1 MGILSGF
8 AQGNE
13 FTYTDDNG
21 VTWGGY
27 ISFDYNYEDGTQTLQ
42 DVSINSTSS
51 NNEAEVVIPGEI
63 FYDGKKYTV
72 TSLGNVFSGNKIVEK
87 VTIPKTVT
95 NLNST
100 FEGCSALNEVVNTNQ
115 LKSVYGAFSN
125 CSRLKS
131 IDLSSCE
138 ILSYS
143 SFGGCSQ
150 LENVV
155 LKACKRIEDSAFFN
169 YNSSCQKLK
178 TVGDISHCESIGGDA
193 FRGCSSLTYV
203 DLSSCKTIGRSS
215 FSGCSALESVGSTKL
230 LTNIP
235 EAAFYGCS
243 NLQNID
249 LSNCTSIGSSA
260 FYNCG
265 IEKIDLSAIKTI
277 EESAFSNCSGLTEVT
292 GLKLIKSLP
301 DGAFE
306 ECHKLSSIDL
316 SKIESLGLGCMSGT
330 AVVSVNLSNL
340 KKWGVRVFKDC
351 KKLTSV
357 TFPKSI
363 ESIPTMT
370 FWNCEKLSTI
380 DLSHCSLIG
389 SGAFYNCTSLTDV
402 NLCNV
407 KQIEYMTYTE
417 NYHSYEGG
425 SFMYCNNLT
434 SVTLDS
440 CQNLGNMAFYG
451 CTSLKKVTVGC
462 CQNFGEKVFYDCTS
476 LKEVTLG
483 SCQDLGDWAFG
494 RCTSLEKITLPETVT
509 NLGGSA
515 FSGCTSLKEVEL
527 GSCQNL
533 GAYAFNCCTSLEK
546 ITLPKTVT
554 NLGSGAFLGCTSLKE
569 VTLDSCQT
577 LGDKVFYGCTS
588 LAKITLP
595 ETVTNL
601 GLACFDGST
610 IVTSMATVPPVISQ
624 CGYMEANTPVM
635 GEYVMVNVPKES
647 LGSYKSANYWKDM
660 AKRIFPIGTKF
671 DYDVTT
677 VAQPSTSDLLNKV
690 GKNNS
695 NSVVSL
701 KVKGSIN
708 SYDIMVIRNKMDNL
722 HYLDLSDANVV
733 ENSYEYY
740 TGCSTKNDTIG
751 RNAFRDLSKLITV
764 SLPNSVKVIEYGA
777 LYNCTKLKSVVL
789 PEKLLSIQGDWN
801 WDDGVFAYCS
811 SLTDVKFKACNYI
824 GGHAFYSC
832 NALNHITLPS
842 DLKAIDQ
849 YAFASCNNLHSVDFP
864 PMLERIGSYAFENC
878 ALDNISLPGLT
889 SIDEYAF
896 QNCSNLKEVK
906 VPSTLESVGDKAFN
920 GCTQLN
926 DVFTYTIL
934 PVKINQNT
942 FCTYET
948 ATLHVPVQSYDNY
961 YWDTEWSQFHAFE
974 DFNEPYKYF
983 YLNKEYI
990 LASRIDGCPN
1000 IDIRDNGGLIV
1011 KGDAIQNAGDIHVS
1025 GSGTIIANG
1034 NVDASK
1040 FHIDID
1046 VTSNYWYFL
1055 SFPFD
1060 VKLSDIAAPGQFVF
1074 RKYDGATRASQ
1085 GAGGWKDLDA
1095 SDKWLH
1101 RGTGYIFQSAESGKL
1116 TLPVVKEKF
1125 GKLEAEDVQE
1135 TLSTFASSNE
1145 QNASWNFVGNPHTSY
1160 FDMDDLGYNAPITY
1174 WNGMSYEAVRP
1185 GDDNY
1190 VFKPFQAFFVQ
1201 KPQNVNEMEF
1211 GAEFRLTQTG
1221 SQKRSSDNKAKRLAK
1236 GIDVNRQMVNLTLSD
1251 GTHTDKTRVVFNEDK
1266 TQRYELDC
1274 DAAKFESSTAVPQ
1287 LYTLEANNVKYAINE
1302 RPLGSVSLGF
1312 EVQKAGDYTISAIRM
1327 DSPMLLKDNLTDAT
1341 VDLSTSDYHFTSEAG
1356 TFNGRFTLMPNKSTT
1371 GIAEFAKNTGVSIIP
1386 TEGGINFSGV
1396 EGKHVSIY
1404 SLNGIE
1410 IGSTQ
1415 SSGTINLGQGI
1426 YVVKMDNTSTKVM
1439 VK

>member
-8 AQGNE
+8 AQENN
-13 FTYTDDNG
+13 FSYTDDNG

-27 ISFDYNYEDGTQTLQ
+27 VGYDYDSQKTEA
-42 DVSINSTSS
+42 SINTTSS
-51 NNEAEVVIPGEI
+51 NSEEEVVVPDEISYEGE
-63 FYDGKKYTV
+63 KYKV
-72 TSLGNVFSGNKIVEK
+72 TKLGSVFSGNKIIEK

-95 NLNST
+95 SLSST
-100 FEGCSALNEVVNTNQ
+100 FQDCSALIEVVNTSQLKTVSYAFYNCSS
-115 LKSVYGAFSN
+115 LKSV
-125 CSRLKS
+125 
-131 IDLSSCE
+131 DLSSCE
-138 ILSYS
+138 TLGGS

-155 LKACKRIEDSAFFN
+155 LKACKRIEVNVFSN
-169 YNSSCQKLK
+169 GNSTCQNLK
-178 TVGDISHCESIGGDA
+178 SVGDISHCESIGEYA
-193 FRGCSSLTYV
+193 FSDCSSLTSV
-203 DLSSCKTIGRSS
+203 DLSSCKTIGNFS
-215 FSGCSALESVGSTKL
+215 FSGCSALESIGSVKL

-235 EAAFYGCS
+235 EYAFNGCS

-260 FYNCG
+260 FNGCSKIKHLNLNKCAYISSNAFSNCG
-265 IEKIDLSAIKTI
+265 LENIDLSATKTI
-277 EESAFSNCSGLTEVT
+277 EGYAFSGCSCLTKVT
-292 GLKLIKSLP
+292 GLKLVKLLP
-301 DGAFE
+301 AGIFYG
-306 ECHKLSSIDL
+306 CHKLSSIDL
-316 SKIESLGLGCMSGT
+316 STIESLGASCMSGT
-330 AVVSVNLSNL
+330 AIERVELPNL
-340 KKWGVRVFKDC
+340 KSWDYGVFEDC

-357 TFPKSI
+357 TFPVTI
-363 ESIPTMT
+363 DNIPTRA
-370 FWNCEKLSTI
+370 FWNCENLSTI
-380 DLSHCSLIG
+380 DLSHCSIIG
-389 SGAFYNCTSLTDV
+389 GGALYNCTSLTDIK
-402 NLCNV
+402 LFNV
-407 KQIEYMTYTE
+407 KQTEWTTGYE
-417 NYHSYEGG
+417 NYQSCKVG
-425 SFMYCNNLT
+425 SFMNCNNLT
-434 SVTLDS
+434 SVD
-440 CQNLGNMAFYG
+440 LGSIQKLGDRAFYG
-451 CTSLKKVTVGC
+451 CTSLKK
-462 CQNFGEKVFYDCTS
+462 
-476 LKEVTLG
+476 
-483 SCQDLGDWAFG
+483 
-494 RCTSLEKITLPETVT
+494 ITLPSTIT
-509 NLGGSA
+509 NLGW
-515 FSGCTSLKEVEL
+515 E
-527 GSCQNL
+527 
-533 GAYAFNCCTSLEK
+533 
-546 ITLPKTVT
+546 
-554 NLGSGAFLGCTSLKE
+554 
-569 VTLDSCQT
+569 
-577 LGDKVFYGCTS
+577 
-588 LAKITLP
+588 
-595 ETVTNL
+595 
-601 GLACFDGST
+601 CFDGAT
-610 IVTSMATVPPVISQ
+610 IVTSMATVPPVIDKS
-624 CGYMEANTPVM
+624 EDETSSIPM
-635 GEYVMVNVPKES
+635 GEFVLVNVPEAS
-647 LGSYKSANYWKDM
+647 LDSYKSANYWKDM

-677 VAQPSTSDLLNKV
+677 EAQPSTSDLLDKV
-690 GKNNS
+690 GLKNANS
-695 NSVVSL
+695 IVSL

-708 SYDIMVIRNKMDNL
+708 SYDVMVIRNKMDNL

-751 RNAFRDLSKLITV
+751 RNAFRELSKLVTI
-764 SLPNSVKVIEYGA
+764 SLPNSVKAIESGA
-777 LYNCTKLKSVVL
+777 LYKCTKLKSVVL
-789 PEKLLSIQGDWN
+789 PENLQSIEYGDWSS
-801 WDDGVFAYCS
+801 GAFADCY
-811 SLTDVKFKACNYI
+811 SLTDVKFKACNFI
-824 GGHAFYSC
+824 GSLAFSNCY
-832 NALNHITLPS
+832 ALNHVTLPP
-842 DLKAIDQ
+842 DLKTIDQ
-849 YAFASCNNLHSVDFP
+849 YAFANCSSLHSVDFP
-864 PMLERIGSYAFENC
+864 PLLESIGSYAFQSC
-878 ALDNISLPGLT
+878 ALDSISLPGLT
-889 SIDEYAF
+889 RIDEYAF
-896 QNCSNLKEVK
+896 SGCGNLKEVK
-906 VPSTLESVGDKAFN
+906 VPSTLESVGDKAFE
-920 GCTQLN
+920 GCSNLN

-948 ATLHVPVQSYDNY
+948 ATLHVPAQSYDNY
-961 YWDTEWSQFHAFE
+961 FWDTEWSQFHAFE

-983 YLNKEYI
+983 YLRKEFI
-990 LASRIDGCPN
+990 LSSRIEGIPN
-1000 IDIRDNGGLIV
+1000 IDIYSGGGLIV
-1011 KGDAIQNAGDIHVS
+1011 KGNEIQNAGDIHIN

-1046 VTSNYWYFL
+1046 VNSNEWYFF

-1060 VKLSDIAAPGQFVF
+1060 IKRSDIVAPGQFIF

-1085 GAGGWKDLDA
+1085 GSGGWKDLDA
-1095 SDKWLH
+1095 SDLWLH
-1101 RGTGYIFQSAESGKL
+1101 RGTGYIFQSSESGKL

-1125 GKLEAEDVQE
+1125 GKLEAENVQE
-1135 TLSTFASSNE
+1135 ALGTYASNNE

-1211 GAEFRLTQTG
+1211 GAEFRLTQEG
-1221 SQKRSSDNKAKRLAK
+1221 SQKRSSVNKAKRLAK

-1251 GTHTDKTRVVFNEDK
+1251 GSHTDKTRIVFNEDK

-1287 LYTLEANNVKYAINE
+1287 LYTLEANNVQLAINE
-1302 RPLGSVSLGF
+1302 RPLGSVNLGF
-1312 EVQKAGDYTISAIRM
+1312 EVQKSGDYTISAIRM

-1371 GIAEFAKNTGVSIIP
+1371 GIADFAKNTGVSIIP

>member
-8 AQGNE
+8 AQSSE

-21 VTWGGY
+21 VTWGGRIEY
-27 ISFDYNYEDGTQTLQ
+27 EYDAENYTYTQNVK
-42 DVSINSTSS
+42 DVCITSTSCDS
-51 NNEAEVVIPGEI
+51 EKEVVVPSEISYEGE
-63 FYDGKKYTV
+63 KYKV
-72 TSLGNVFSGNKIVEK
+72 TRLEGVFSGNKTVEK
-87 VTIPKTVT
+87 VTIPKTVIS
-95 NLNST
+95 LSST
-100 FEGCSALNEVVNTNQ
+100 FSDCSVLSEVVNTSQ
-115 LKSVYGAFSN
+115 LKTVYYAFSN
-125 CSRLKS
+125 CSSLKS

-138 ILSYS
+138 IVGSN
-143 SFGGCSQ
+143 SFGGCTQ
-150 LENVV
+150 LESV
-155 LKACKRIEDSAFFN
+155 LLKVCKRIGSAAFYN
-169 YNSSCQKLK
+169 YFLENRCRKLK
-178 TVGDISHCESIGGDA
+178 SVGDISHCESIEESA
-193 FRGCSSLTYV
+193 FYGCTSLTSV
-203 DLSSCKTIGRSS
+203 DLSSCKTIGNNS
-215 FSGCSALESVGSTKL
+215 FRDCSALESVGSTKL
-230 LTNIP
+230 LTKIP

-243 NLQNID
+243 NLQKID
-249 LSNCTSIGSSA
+249 LSNCASIGSSA

-265 IEKIDLSAIKTI
+265 IKKIELSATKTI
-277 EESAFSNCSGLTEVT
+277 EKNAFSNCGSLTEVT
-292 GLKLIKSLP
+292 GLKLIKSLSN
-301 DGAFE
+301 GAFAN
-306 ECHKLSSIDL
+306 CNKLSSIDL
-316 SKIESLGLGCMSGT
+316 SKIESLGLDCMSGT
-330 AVVSVNLSNL
+330 AVVNVELSNL
-340 KKWGVRVFKDC
+340 KRWGVRVFKDC

-357 TFPKSI
+357 TFPESI
-363 ESIPTMT
+363 DSIPTMA

-380 DLSHCSLIG
+380 DLSHCTLIG
-389 SGAFYNCTSLTDV
+389 GGAFYNCASLTDI
-402 NLCNV
+402 NLLNV
-407 KQIEYMTYTE
+407 KQIEYTTYSE
-417 NYHSYEGG
+417 NYQSFFGG
-425 SFMYCNNLT
+425 SFKNCNNLT
-434 SVTLDS
+434 SVTLGS
-440 CQNLGNMAFYG
+440 CQKLGNMAFYG
-451 CTSLKKVTVGC
+451 CTSLKKVTIDSC
-462 CQNFGEKVFYDCTS
+462 KNFGGSVFY
-476 LKEVTLG
+476 
-483 SCQDLGDWAFG
+483 
-494 RCTSLEKITLPETVT
+494 
-509 NLGGSA
+509 
-515 FSGCTSLKEVEL
+515 GCTSLKEVNL
-527 GSCQNL
+527 GRCQNL
-533 GAYAFNCCTSLEK
+533 GAYAFEGCTSLEK

-554 NLGSGAFLGCTSLKE
+554 NLGSGAFRYCTSLKE

-577 LGDKVFYGCTS
+577 LGDMVFYGCTS
-588 LAKITLP
+588 LATITLP
-595 ETVTNL
+595 ETVINI
-601 GLACFDGST
+601 GWECFDGIT
-610 IVTSMATVPPVISQ
+610 IVTSMATVPPVISKN
-624 CGYMEANTPVM
+624 GYSDTSIPM
-635 GEYVMVNVPKES
+635 GEYVLVNVPKES

-660 AKRIFPIGTKF
+660 AVRIFPIGTKF

-677 VAQPSTSDLLNKV
+677 EAQPSTSDLLDKV
-690 GKNNS
+690 GKKNS

-751 RNAFRDLSKLITV
+751 CNAFRDLSKLITV
-764 SLPNSVKVIEYGA
+764 SLPNSVKVIQPGA
-777 LYNCTKLKSVVL
+777 LNNCTKLKSVVL
-789 PEKLLSIQGDWN
+789 PEKLQSIQGEWN
-801 WDDGVFAYCS
+801 GGAFARCS
-811 SLTDVKFKACNYI
+811 SLTDVKFKACENI
-824 GGHAFYSC
+824 GSYAFYSC

-842 DLKAIDQ
+842 DLKTIDDD
-849 YAFASCNNLHSVDFP
+849 AFSDCYNLHSVDFP
-864 PMLERIGSYAFENC
+864 PLLERIGSYAFQSC
-878 ALDNISLPGLT
+878 ALDSISLPGLT

-896 QNCSNLKEVK
+896 QDCSNLKEVK
-906 VPSTLESVGDKAFN
+906 VPSTLVSVGDKAFA

-990 LASRIDGCPN
+990 LASRIEGCPN

-1034 NVDASK
+1034 NINASK

-1095 SDKWLH
+1095 TDKWLH

-1135 TLSTFASSNE
+1135 TLGTFASSNE

>member
-1 MGILSGF
+1 MGIMSGF
-8 AQGNE
+8 AQSNE

-51 NNEAEVVIPGEI
+51 NNETEVVIPGEI

-100 FEGCSALNEVVNTNQ
+100 FEGCSALSEVVNTNQ
-115 LKSVYGAFSN
+115 LKSVYGAFSH
-125 CSRLKS
+125 CTSLKS

-138 ILSYS
+138 ILGFYS
-143 SFGGCSQ
+143 FINCTQ
-150 LENVV
+150 LEGVV
-155 LKACKRIEDSAFFN
+155 LKACKEIESCAFSNGF
-169 YNSSCQKLK
+169 SCPKLK
-178 TVGDISHCESIGGDA
+178 SVGDISHCESIGEYA
-193 FRGCSSLTYV
+193 FQECSSLTSV
-203 DLSSCKTIGRSS
+203 DLSSCKTIGKNS
-215 FSGCSALESVGSTKL
+215 FEGCSALESVGSTKL
-230 LTNIP
+230 FTNIP
-235 EAAFYGCS
+235 ESAFSGCT

-249 LSNCTSIGSSA
+249 LWNCTSIGSFA
-260 FYNCG
+260 FYGCSKLNHLNLNKCTYISKNAFNG
-265 IEKIDLSAIKTI
+265 SGLEEIDLSAVKMI
-277 EESAFSNCSGLTEVT
+277 EENAFSDCQSLAKVT
-292 GLKLIKSLP
+292 GLEQIKTLP
-301 DGAFE
+301 SKMFWL
-306 ECHKLSSIDL
+306 CCKLSSIDL
-316 SKIESLGLGCMSGT
+316 SKIESLGEDCMRGT
-330 AVVSVNLSNL
+330 AIDSVNLQKIKNWSS
-340 KKWGVRVFKDC
+340 GVFA
-351 KKLTSV
+351 
-357 TFPKSI
+357 
-363 ESIPTMT
+363 
-370 FWNCEKLSTI
+370 NCEALTTVVFPDSLTCIPSVAFANCYKLSTI
-380 DLSHCSLIG
+380 DLSHCTAIYS
-389 SGAFYNCTSLTDV
+389 SAF
-402 NLCNV
+402 
-407 KQIEYMTYTE
+407 E
-417 NYHSYEGG
+417 
-425 SFMYCNNLT
+425 
-434 SVTLDS
+434 
-440 CQNLGNMAFYG
+440 G
-451 CTSLKKVTVGC
+451 CTSLV
-462 CQNFGEKVFYDCTS
+462 S
-476 LKEVTLG
+476 
-483 SCQDLGDWAFG
+483 
-494 RCTSLEKITLPETVT
+494 
-509 NLGGSA
+509 
-515 FSGCTSLKEVEL
+515 
-527 GSCQNL
+527 
-533 GAYAFNCCTSLEK
+533 
-546 ITLPKTVT
+546 
-554 NLGSGAFLGCTSLKE
+554 

-601 GLACFDGST
+601 GWACFDGST
-610 IVTSMATVPPVISQ
+610 IVTSMATVPPVISKNE
-624 CGYMEANTPVM
+624 YTDISIPM
-635 GEYVMVNVPKES
+635 GEYVLVNVPKES
-647 LGSYKSANYWKDM
+647 LSSYKSANYWKDM
-660 AKRIFPIGTKF
+660 SKRIFPIGTKF

-733 ENSYEYY
+733 KNSYEYY
-740 TGCSTKNDTIG
+740 TGCSTRNDTIG

-764 SLPNSVKVIEYGA
+764 SLPNSVKVIQPGA
-777 LYNCTKLKSVVL
+777 LCNCTKLKSVVL
-789 PEKLLSIQGDWN
+789 PEKLQSIQGGWN
-801 WDDGVFAYCS
+801 DGAFANCI
-811 SLTDVKFKACNYI
+811 SLTDVKFKACENI
-824 GGHAFYSC
+824 GNHVFYSC

-842 DLKAIDQ
+842 DLKTIDE
-849 YAFASCNNLHSVDFP
+849 YAFAYCHNLHSVDFP
-864 PMLERIGSYAFENC
+864 PLLERIGSHAFQSC
-878 ALDNISLPGLT
+878 ALDSISLPGLT

-906 VPSTLESVGDKAFN
+906 VPSTLESVGDKAFE
-920 GCTQLN
+920 GCTKLN

-1034 NVDASK
+1034 NIDASK

-1135 TLSTFASSNE
+1135 TLGTFASNNE

-1236 GIDVNRQMVNLTLSD
+1236 GIDINRQMVNLTLSD
-1251 GTHTDKTRVVFNEDK
+1251 GAHTDKTRVVFNEDK

>member
-8 AQGNE
+8 AQDDN
-13 FTYTDDNG
+13 FTYTDGNG

-27 ISFDYNYEDGTQTLQ
+27 VGYDYETQKTE
-42 DVSINSTSS
+42 VSINTTSS
-51 NNEAEVVIPGEI
+51 NSEEEVVVPGEI
-63 FYDGKKYTV
+63 SYEGEKYKV
-72 TSLGNVFSGNKIVEK
+72 TKLGRVFSGNKIIEK

-95 NLNST
+95 YLDNT
-100 FEGCSALNEVVNTNQ
+100 FSGCSALSEVVNTNQ
-115 LKSVYGAFSN
+115 LKSVNTAFGN
-125 CSRLKS
+125 CSSLKS

-138 ILSYS
+138 ILVFS
-143 SFGGCSQ
+143 SFVGCSQ

-155 LKACKRIEDSAFFN
+155 LKVCKRIESCAFFN
-169 YNSSCQKLK
+169 GISCQKLK
-178 TVGDISHCESIGGDA
+178 SIGDISHCESIGERA
-193 FRGCSSLTYV
+193 FQGCYSLTSV
-203 DLSSCKTIGRSS
+203 DLSSCKTIGSES
-215 FSGCSALESVGSTKL
+215 FSGCSALESVGSTKH
-230 LTNIP
+230 LTDIP
-235 EAAFYGCS
+235 ESAFNGCS

-249 LSNCTSIGSSA
+249 LSNCISIGRSA
-260 FYNCG
+260 FNGCRKIKYLNLNKCTYISSCAFSSCG
-265 IEKIDLSAIKTI
+265 IEEIDLSSVKTI
-277 EESAFSNCSGLTEVT
+277 ENNAFNSCSSLTKVT

-301 DGAFE
+301 ESIFSY
-306 ECHKLSSIDL
+306 CNKLSSIDL
-316 SKIESLGLGCMSGT
+316 STIESLGANCMSGT
-330 AVVSVNLSNL
+330 AIDSIKLTNL
-340 KKWGVRVFKDC
+340 KSWDHGVFNGC
-351 KKLTSV
+351 KNLISV
-357 TFPKSI
+357 TFPETI
-363 ESIPTMT
+363 DNIPTWA
-370 FWNCEKLSTI
+370 FCNCENLSTV
-380 DLSHCSLIG
+380 DLSHCSIIG
-389 SGAFYNCTSLTDV
+389 EGAFSSCTSLK
-402 NLCNV
+402 N
-407 KQIEYMTYTE
+407 
-417 NYHSYEGG
+417 
-425 SFMYCNNLT
+425 
-434 SVTLDS
+434 VTLDS
-440 CQNLGNMAFYG
+440 CQNLGESAFSG
-451 CTSLKKVTVGC
+451 CTLLKNVTLGC
-462 CQNFGEKVFYDCTS
+462 CQIIGARS
-476 LKEVTLG
+476 
-483 SCQDLGDWAFG
+483 
-494 RCTSLEKITLPETVT
+494 
-509 NLGGSA
+509 
-515 FSGCTSLKEVEL
+515 FSGCTSLKE
-527 GSCQNL
+527 
-533 GAYAFNCCTSLEK
+533 
-546 ITLPKTVT
+546 
-554 NLGSGAFLGCTSLKE
+554 
-569 VTLDSCQT
+569 
-577 LGDKVFYGCTS
+577 
-588 LAKITLP
+588 ITLP
-595 ETVTNL
+595 ETITNL
-601 GLACFDGST
+601 GWECFDGT
-610 IVTSMATVPPVISQ
+610 TVVTSMATVPPVIDKPEYVNSSI
-624 CGYMEANTPVM
+624 PM
-635 GEYVMVNVPKES
+635 GEYVLVNVPKES

-660 AKRIFPIGTKF
+660 AVRIFPIGTKF

-677 VAQPSTSDLLNKV
+677 VAQPSTSDLLDKV
-690 GKNNS
+690 GKKNS

-789 PEKLLSIQGDWN
+789 PEKLSSIEGDWN

-811 SLTDVKFKACNYI
+811 SLTDVKFTACNYI
-824 GGHAFYSC
+824 GGYAFASC
-832 NALNHITLPS
+832 GALEHIILPS

-849 YAFASCNNLHSVDFP
+849 YAFAYCQNLHSVDFP
-864 PMLERIGSYAFENC
+864 PLLERIGSYAFQNC
-878 ALDNISLPGLT
+878 ALDSISLPGLT

-906 VPSTLESVGDKAFN
+906 VPSTLESVGDKAFE

-1095 SDKWLH
+1095 TDKWLH
-1101 RGTGYIFQSAESGKL
+1101 RGTGYIFQSSESGKL

-1135 TLSTFASSNE
+1135 TLGTFASSNE

>member
-8 AQGNE
+8 AQE
-13 FTYTDDNG
+13 ESFTYTDGNG
-21 VTWGGY
+21 VTWGCYIGY
-27 ISFDYNYEDGTQTLQ
+27 DYDSQKTC
-42 DVSINSTSS
+42 VSINTTS
-51 NNEAEVVIPGEI
+51 NNSEEEVVVPGEVS
-63 FYDGKKYTV
+63 YAGKKYTV
-72 TSLGNVFSGNKIVEK
+72 TSLGSVFSGNKIIEK

-95 NLNST
+95 SLNNT
-100 FEGCSALNEVVNTNQ
+100 FQDCSALIEVVNTSQ
-115 LKSVYGAFSN
+115 LKTVNYAFYN
-125 CSRLKS
+125 CSNLKS

-138 ILSYS
+138 ILGSG
-143 SFGGCSQ
+143 SFCGCSQ
-150 LENVV
+150 LEIVV
-155 LKACKRIEDSAFFN
+155 LKVCKKIESCAFSN
-169 YNSSCQKLK
+169 YGSSNCCQKLK
-178 TVGDISHCESIGGDA
+178 SVGDISLCESIGENA
-193 FRGCSSLTYV
+193 FWGCSSLTSV
-203 DLSSCKTIGRSS
+203 NLSGCKTLGSNS
-215 FSGCSALESVGSTKL
+215 FTGCSALKSVGSTKL

-235 EAAFYGCS
+235 NSAFENCS

-249 LSNCTSIGSSA
+249 LSNCTSVGSSA
-260 FYNCG
+260 FYGCSKIKHLNLNKCTYISSNAFGYCG
-265 IEKIDLSAIKTI
+265 LEEIDLSATKTI
-277 EESAFSNCSGLTEVT
+277 ETSVFSGCKSLTKVT
-292 GLKLIKSLP
+292 GIKLIKSLP
-301 DGAFE
+301 ASTFSS
-306 ECHKLSSIDL
+306 CNSLSSIDL
-316 SKIESLGLGCMSGT
+316 STIESLGTHCLSGT
-330 AVVSVNLSNL
+330 ALECVELPNL
-340 KKWGVRVFKDC
+340 KSWDYSVFEDC

-357 TFPKSI
+357 TFPVTI
-363 ESIPTMT
+363 DNIPARA
-370 FWNCEKLSTI
+370 FWNCENLSTI
-380 DLSHCSLIG
+380 DLSHCSIIG
-389 SGAFYNCTSLTDV
+389 GGAFYNCTSLTE
-402 NLCNV
+402 LKLLNV
-407 KQIEYMTYTE
+407 KQTE
-417 NYHSYEGG
+417 WTTGYDYENNQSCKVG
-425 SFMYCNNLT
+425 SFMNCNNLT
-434 SVTLDS
+434 SVD
-440 CQNLGNMAFYG
+440 LGSIQKLGDRAFYG
-451 CTSLKKVTVGC
+451 CTSLKK
-462 CQNFGEKVFYDCTS
+462 S
-476 LKEVTLG
+476 
-483 SCQDLGDWAFG
+483 
-494 RCTSLEKITLPETVT
+494 TLPETIT
-509 NLGGSA
+509 NLGW
-515 FSGCTSLKEVEL
+515 E
-527 GSCQNL
+527 
-533 GAYAFNCCTSLEK
+533 
-546 ITLPKTVT
+546 
-554 NLGSGAFLGCTSLKE
+554 
-569 VTLDSCQT
+569 
-577 LGDKVFYGCTS
+577 
-588 LAKITLP
+588 
-595 ETVTNL
+595 
-601 GLACFDGST
+601 CFDGT
-610 IVTSMATVPPVISQ
+610 TMVISMATVPPVIDKS
-624 CGYMEANTPVM
+624 EDVTSSIPM

-647 LGSYKSANYWKDM
+647 LSSYKSANYWKDM

-764 SLPNSVKVIEYGA
+764 SLPNSVKVIESGA

-789 PEKLLSIQGDWN
+789 PEKLSSIKDDWS
-801 WDDGVFAYCS
+801 WDGGTFGNCS

-824 GGHAFYSC
+824 GGRAFSSC
-832 NALNHITLPS
+832 NALYHITLPS
-842 DLKAIDQ
+842 DLKTIGQ
-849 YAFASCNNLHSVDFP
+849 YAFENCSNLHSVDFP
-864 PMLERIGSYAFENC
+864 PLLERIGTYAFQNC
-878 ALDNISLPGLT
+878 ALDSISLPGLT

-906 VPSTLESVGDKAFN
+906 VPSTLVSVGDKAFE

-990 LASRIDGCPN
+990 LASRIEGCPN

-1116 TLPVVKEKF
+1116 TLPVIKEKF
-1125 GKLEAEDVQE
+1125 GKLEAENVQE
-1135 TLSTFASSNE
+1135 ALGTYASNNE

-1236 GIDVNRQMVNLTLSD
+1236 GIDINRQMVNLTLSD

-1287 LYTLEANNVKYAINE
+1287 LYTLEANNVKFAINE

-1341 VDLSTSDYHFTSEAG
+1341 VDLSTNDYHFTSEAG
-1356 TFNGRFTLMPNKSTT
+1356 TFNGRFTLVPNRSTT
-1371 GIAEFAKNTGVSIIP
+1371 GIADFAKNTGVSIIP

-1426 YVVKMDNTSTKVM
+1426 YVVKVDNTSTKVM

>member
-8 AQGNE
+8 AQDDN
-13 FTYTDDNG
+13 FTYTDGNG

-27 ISFDYNYEDGTQTLQ
+27 VGYDYETQKTE
-42 DVSINSTSS
+42 VSINTTSS
-51 NNEAEVVIPGEI
+51 NSEEEVVVPGEI
-63 FYDGKKYTV
+63 SYEGEKYKV
-72 TSLGNVFSGNKIVEK
+72 TKLGRVFSGNKIIEK

-95 NLNST
+95 YLDNT
-100 FEGCSALNEVVNTNQ
+100 FSGCSALSEVVNTNQ
-115 LKSVYGAFSN
+115 LKSVNTAFGN
-125 CSRLKS
+125 CSSLKS

-138 ILSYS
+138 ILVFS
-143 SFGGCSQ
+143 SFVGCSQ

-155 LKACKRIEDSAFFN
+155 LKVCKRIESCAFFN
-169 YNSSCQKLK
+169 GISCQKLK
-178 TVGDISHCESIGGDA
+178 SIGDISHCESIGERA
-193 FRGCSSLTYV
+193 FQGCYSLTSV
-203 DLSSCKTIGRSS
+203 DLSSCKTIGSES
-215 FSGCSALESVGSTKL
+215 FSGCSALESVGSTKH
-230 LTNIP
+230 LTDIP
-235 EAAFYGCS
+235 ESAFNGCS

-249 LSNCTSIGSSA
+249 LSNCISIGRSA
-260 FYNCG
+260 FNGCRKIKYLNLNKCTYISSYAFSSCG
-265 IEKIDLSAIKTI
+265 IEEIDLSSVKTI
-277 EESAFSNCSGLTEVT
+277 ENNAFNSCSSLTKVT

-301 DGAFE
+301 ESIFHF
-306 ECHKLSSIDL
+306 CNKLSSIDL
-316 SKIESLGLGCMSGT
+316 STIESLGANCMSGT
-330 AVVSVNLSNL
+330 AIDSIKLTNL
-340 KKWGVRVFKDC
+340 KSWDHGVFNGC
-351 KKLTSV
+351 KNLISV
-357 TFPKSI
+357 TFPETI
-363 ESIPTMT
+363 DNIPTWA
-370 FWNCEKLSTI
+370 FCNCENLSTV
-380 DLSHCSLIG
+380 DLSHCSIIG
-389 SGAFYNCTSLTDV
+389 EGAFSSCTSLK
-402 NLCNV
+402 N
-407 KQIEYMTYTE
+407 
-417 NYHSYEGG
+417 
-425 SFMYCNNLT
+425 
-434 SVTLDS
+434 VTLDS
-440 CQNLGNMAFYG
+440 CQNLGESAFSG
-451 CTSLKKVTVGC
+451 CTLLKNVTLGC
-462 CQNFGEKVFYDCTS
+462 CQIIGARS
-476 LKEVTLG
+476 
-483 SCQDLGDWAFG
+483 
-494 RCTSLEKITLPETVT
+494 
-509 NLGGSA
+509 
-515 FSGCTSLKEVEL
+515 FSGCTSLKE
-527 GSCQNL
+527 
-533 GAYAFNCCTSLEK
+533 
-546 ITLPKTVT
+546 
-554 NLGSGAFLGCTSLKE
+554 
-569 VTLDSCQT
+569 
-577 LGDKVFYGCTS
+577 
-588 LAKITLP
+588 ITLP
-595 ETVTNL
+595 ETITNL
-601 GLACFDGST
+601 GWECFDGT
-610 IVTSMATVPPVISQ
+610 TVVTSMATVPPVIDKPEYVNSSI
-624 CGYMEANTPVM
+624 PM
-635 GEYVMVNVPKES
+635 GEYVLVNVPKES

-660 AKRIFPIGTKF
+660 AVRIFPIGTKF

-677 VAQPSTSDLLNKV
+677 VAQPSTSDLLDKV
-690 GKNNS
+690 GKKNS

-789 PEKLLSIQGDWN
+789 PEKLSSIEGDWN

-811 SLTDVKFKACNYI
+811 SLTDVKFTACNYI
-824 GGHAFYSC
+824 GGYAFASC
-832 NALNHITLPS
+832 GALEHIILPS

-849 YAFASCNNLHSVDFP
+849 YAFAYCQNLHSVDFP
-864 PMLERIGSYAFENC
+864 PLLERIGSYAFQNC
-878 ALDNISLPGLT
+878 ALDSISLPGLT

-906 VPSTLESVGDKAFN
+906 VPSTLESVGDKAFE

-1085 GAGGWKDLDA
+1085 GAGGWKDLNA
-1095 SDKWLH
+1095 TDKWLH

-1135 TLSTFASSNE
+1135 TLGTFASSNE
-1145 QNASWNFVGNPHTSY
+1145 QNASWNFVGNPHTSC

-1236 GIDVNRQMVNLTLSD
+1236 GIDINRQMVNLTLSD

>member
-8 AQGNE
+8 AQDDN
-13 FTYTDDNG
+13 FTYTDGNG

-27 ISFDYNYEDGTQTLQ
+27 VGYDYETQKTE
-42 DVSINSTSS
+42 VSINTTSS
-51 NNEAEVVIPGEI
+51 NSEEEVVVPGEI
-63 FYDGKKYTV
+63 SYEGEKYKV
-72 TSLGNVFSGNKIVEK
+72 TKLGRVFSGNKIIEK

-95 NLNST
+95 YLDNT
-100 FEGCSALNEVVNTNQ
+100 FSGCSALSEVVNTNQ
-115 LKSVYGAFSN
+115 LKSVNTAFGN
-125 CSRLKS
+125 CSSLKS

-138 ILSYS
+138 ILVFS
-143 SFGGCSQ
+143 SFVGCSQ

-155 LKACKRIEDSAFFN
+155 LKVCKRIESCAFFN
-169 YNSSCQKLK
+169 GISCQKLK
-178 TVGDISHCESIGGDA
+178 SIGDISHCESIGERA
-193 FRGCSSLTYV
+193 FQGCYSLTSV
-203 DLSSCKTIGRSS
+203 DLSSCKTIGSES
-215 FSGCSALESVGSTKL
+215 FSGCSALESVGSTKH
-230 LTNIP
+230 LTDIP
-235 EAAFYGCS
+235 ESAFNGCS

-249 LSNCTSIGSSA
+249 LSNCISIGRSA
-260 FYNCG
+260 FNGCRKIKYLNLNKCTYISSCAFSSCG
-265 IEKIDLSAIKTI
+265 IEEIDLSSVKTI
-277 EESAFSNCSGLTEVT
+277 ENNAFNSCSSLTKVT

-301 DGAFE
+301 ESIFHF
-306 ECHKLSSIDL
+306 CNKLSSIDL
-316 SKIESLGLGCMSGT
+316 STIESLGANCMSGT
-330 AVVSVNLSNL
+330 AIDSIKLTNL
-340 KKWGVRVFKDC
+340 KSWDHGVFNGC
-351 KKLTSV
+351 KNLISV
-357 TFPKSI
+357 TFPETI
-363 ESIPTMT
+363 DNIPTWA
-370 FWNCEKLSTI
+370 FCNCENLSTV
-380 DLSHCSLIG
+380 DLSHCSIIG
-389 SGAFYNCTSLTDV
+389 EGAFSSCTSLK
-402 NLCNV
+402 N
-407 KQIEYMTYTE
+407 
-417 NYHSYEGG
+417 
-425 SFMYCNNLT
+425 
-434 SVTLDS
+434 VTLDS
-440 CQNLGNMAFYG
+440 CQNLGESAFSG
-451 CTSLKKVTVGC
+451 CTLLKNVTLGC
-462 CQNFGEKVFYDCTS
+462 CQIIGARS
-476 LKEVTLG
+476 
-483 SCQDLGDWAFG
+483 
-494 RCTSLEKITLPETVT
+494 
-509 NLGGSA
+509 
-515 FSGCTSLKEVEL
+515 FSGCTSLKE
-527 GSCQNL
+527 
-533 GAYAFNCCTSLEK
+533 
-546 ITLPKTVT
+546 
-554 NLGSGAFLGCTSLKE
+554 
-569 VTLDSCQT
+569 
-577 LGDKVFYGCTS
+577 
-588 LAKITLP
+588 ITLP
-595 ETVTNL
+595 ETITNL
-601 GLACFDGST
+601 GWECFDGT
-610 IVTSMATVPPVISQ
+610 TVVTSMATVPPVIDKPEYVNSSI
-624 CGYMEANTPVM
+624 PM
-635 GEYVMVNVPKES
+635 GEYVLVNVPKES

-660 AKRIFPIGTKF
+660 AVRIFPIGTKF

-677 VAQPSTSDLLNKV
+677 VAQPSTSDLLDKV
-690 GKNNS
+690 GKKNS

-789 PEKLLSIQGDWN
+789 PEKLSSIEGDWN

-811 SLTDVKFKACNYI
+811 SLTDVKFTACNYI
-824 GGHAFYSC
+824 GGYAFASC
-832 NALNHITLPS
+832 GALEHIILPS

-849 YAFASCNNLHSVDFP
+849 YAFAYCQNLHSVDFP
-864 PMLERIGSYAFENC
+864 PLLERIGSYAFQNC
-878 ALDNISLPGLT
+878 ALDSISLPGLT

-906 VPSTLESVGDKAFN
+906 VPSTLESVGDKAFE

-1125 GKLEAEDVQE
+1125 GKLEAENVQE
-1135 TLSTFASSNE
+1135 TLGTFASSNE